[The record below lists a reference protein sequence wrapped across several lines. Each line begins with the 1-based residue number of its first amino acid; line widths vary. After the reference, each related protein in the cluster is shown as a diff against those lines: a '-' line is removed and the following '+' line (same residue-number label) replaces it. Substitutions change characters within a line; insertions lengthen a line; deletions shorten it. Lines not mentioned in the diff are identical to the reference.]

1 VFNRCVEILD
11 FRYNRKEDELT
22 KQKEELKTKI
32 VSMNTDDVQML
43 LRLLSDGKSSS
54 DQKMQN

>member
-1 VFNRCVEILD
+1 MILD
-11 FRYNRKEDELT
+11 FRYNRKEDELA

-32 VSMNTDDVQML
+32 ASMNTDDVQML